1 MNLTTE
7 LIWFLIIIFIIIL
20 SLAICDSLGLIGRED
35 ERHKRNLYNGIM
47 SLISLISI
55 GYLVVV
61 AFALPI
67 KVKDQ
72 TLNPNIVVY
81 KNNGIMPKEIG
92 KLSEQKTRL
101 TLASNPDINVSL
113 KNINSSIDDIEF
125 HGDVTKPLKKAT
137 LETKETN
144 TGIIK
149 TSKHILIIETK

>member
-20 SLAICDSLGLIGRED
+20 GLAICDSLGFIGRED
-35 ERHKRNLYNGIM
+35 ERHKHNLYNGIM

-113 KNINSSIDDIEF
+113 KNINSTIDDIEF
-125 HGDVTKPLKKAT
+125 HGDVTKPLQKAT

>member
-7 LIWFLIIIFIIIL
+7 LIWFLIIIFIILIG
-20 SLAICDSLGLIGRED
+20 LAICDSLGFLGGED
-35 ERHKRNLYNGIM
+35 ERHKRNLQNGIT
-47 SLISLISI
+47 SLVSVISI

-61 AFALPI
+61 AFAMPV
-67 KVKDQ
+67 KVKEQ
-72 TLNPNIVVY
+72 TLNPNTIAY
-81 KNNGIMPKEIG
+81 KSNGIMPKEIG

-101 TLASNPDINVSL
+101 ALASNPDINVSL
-113 KNINSSIDDIEF
+113 KNINSTIDDIEF

>member
-20 SLAICDSLGLIGRED
+20 GLAICDSLGFIGHED

-55 GYLVVV
+55 GYLVIV
-61 AFALPI
+61 AFARP
-67 KVKDQ
+67 VTVNEQ
-72 TLNPNIVVY
+72 ALNPSTIAY
-81 KNNGIMPKEIG
+81 KNNGIIPKEIG

-101 TLASNPDINVSL
+101 TLASNPDINISL
-113 KNINSSIDDIEF
+113 KNINNIIDDIEF
-125 HGDVTKPLKKAT
+125 RGDVTKPLKKAI

>member
-7 LIWFLIIIFIIIL
+7 LIWFLIIIFIIL
-20 SLAICDSLGLIGRED
+20 VGLAVCDSLGFLGGED
-35 ERHKRNLYNGIM
+35 ERHKRNLYNGIT
-47 SLISLISI
+47 SLVSVISI

-61 AFALPI
+61 AFAIPV
-67 KVKDQ
+67 KVEDQ

-92 KLSEQKTRL
+92 KLSEQTTRL

-113 KNINSSIDDIEF
+113 KNINSTIDDIEF
-125 HGDVTKPLKKAT
+125 HGDVTKPLQKVT

-149 TSKHILIIETK
+149 TSKHILIIETR

>member
-20 SLAICDSLGLIGRED
+20 GLAICDSLGFIGRED

-47 SLISLISI
+47 SLISVISI

-61 AFALPI
+61 AFAIPVT
-67 KVKDQ
+67 VKDQ
-72 TLNPNIVVY
+72 ALNPSTIAY

-92 KLSEQKTRL
+92 KLSEQTTRL

-113 KNINSSIDDIEF
+113 KNINSTIDDIEF

-149 TSKHILIIETK
+149 TSKNILIIETR

>member
-20 SLAICDSLGLIGRED
+20 GLAICDSLGFIGRED

-47 SLISLISI
+47 SLISVISI

-61 AFALPI
+61 VFAIPI
-67 KVKDQ
+67 NVKDQ
-72 TLNPNIVVY
+72 TLNSNTIAY

-92 KLSEQKTRL
+92 KLSEQTTRL

-113 KNINSSIDDIEF
+113 KNINSIIDDIEF
-125 HGDVTKPLKKAT
+125 HGDVTKPLQKAT

-149 TSKHILIIETK
+149 TSKHILIIETR

>member
-1 MNLTTE
+1 MTTST
-7 LIWFLIIIFIIIL
+7 IGFLIIIFIIL
-20 SLAICDSLGLIGRED
+20 VGLAICDSLGFMGRDD
-35 ERHKRNLYNGIM
+35 ERHKRNLYNGII

-55 GYLVVV
+55 GYLTVV
-61 AFALPI
+61 AFATPI

-72 TLNPNIVVY
+72 TLNPSTIAY

-101 TLASNPDINVSL
+101 TLASNPDANISL
-113 KNINSSIDDIEF
+113 QNINNSLDDIEF
-125 HGDVTKPLKKAT
+125 RGDVTKPLKKAI

-149 TSKHILIIETK
+149 TRKYILIIETSD